1 MKRLLIKLTCAAL
14 ALCSVLT
21 LSACGKDEVPQES
34 SAATADTAAVAT
46 TAAASSAQ
54 TDADLGKLHQPVA
67 NSDDPFAGFWKITG
81 GVGSDLTHIVYSFDG
96 TKRAR
101 LLIGTM
107 GFCGLYE
114 LKNKDGKDVF
124 ITQLMF
130 GLNGTYTYQFSDDKK
145 TVVLTNIDEETTTTM
160 ERQESFSSLPEPVKS
175 PKLDKALLGA
185 WEDDNDEQLYFGSD
199 GVMYNTLKD
208 FSFTF
213 YTYSAAD
220 GVIECTYTM
229 REATTEK
236 NTYQVNGDTLTYNG
250 YAYKRIS
257 PDQLG

>member
-1 MKRLLIKLTCAAL
+1 
-14 ALCSVLT
+14 
-21 LSACGKDEVPQES
+21 
-34 SAATADTAAVAT
+34 
-46 TAAASSAQ
+46 
-54 TDADLGKLHQPVA
+54 
-67 NSDDPFAGFWKITG
+67 
-81 GVGSDLTHIVYSFDG
+81 
-96 TKRAR
+96 
-101 LLIGTM
+101 
-107 GFCGLYE
+107 
-114 LKNKDGKDVF
+114 
-124 ITQLMF
+124 
-130 GLNGTYTYQFSDDKK
+130 
-145 TVVLTNIDEETTTTM
+145 M
-160 ERQESFSSLPEPVKS
+160 ERQESFSSLPEPVKN